1 MTFSS
6 AKNIELIQTP
16 SYNIALGVMTL
27 CVVAFYFGTLF
38 RKKMPE
44 HLLSDDTILTL
55 RFATWPLLIVTSIAM
70 FMVVMT
76 VRESF
81 NYKQQQIVEIAN
93 NVVSV
98 DRALIHIG
106 TPGTMALRV
115 RWQEYV
121 ANITDFKNH
130 TVSLAV
136 DLNNWASLIKDF
148 QELKVDPKKQWQVD
162 TIPFVKRHMTT
173 VIDSIGRLN
182 MDSQYLVYPFTM
194 IMLTSWLCLIFNIIG
209 FTSPI
214 DNAATFWTICVIALA
229 VGSIFFLIVEYES
242 PHVGLVNL
250 DMTPMRLAMEKM
262 KDDYAQMMNSH
273 WQ

>member
-1 MTFSS
+1 MTIN

-27 CVVAFYFGTLF
+27 CVVAFYFGTQF
-38 RKKMPE
+38 RKKLPE
-44 HLLSDDTILTL
+44 NLICSETISTL
-55 RFATWPLLIVTSIAM
+55 RYATWPLLIVTAIAM

-106 TPGTMALRV
+106 TPEAMALRPK
-115 RWQEYV
+115 WQQYV
-121 ANITDFKNH
+121 ANVTDFKNH
-130 TVSLAV
+130 TVSLAM
-136 DLNNWASLIKDF
+136 DLNNWASAIKAIQD
-148 QELKVDPKKQWQVD
+148 LKVDPKKQYQAD
-162 TIPFVKRHMTT
+162 TQTFIKRHMTI

-194 IMLTSWLCLIFNIIG
+194 VMLTTWLCLIFNVIG
-209 FTSPI
+209 VTSPI

-250 DMTPMRLAMEKM
+250 DMTPMRLAMDKM
-262 KDDYAQMMNSH
+262 KDDYLQMMNSH